1 VVNLRT
7 EAKVRN
13 SCDKPLGAT
22 ATGGSAAPR
31 VHVIKLTEACAITPY
46 TWVSPTTA
54 TAAEGILLASNWG
67 RRPRDLNGL
76 SWLEV

>member
-1 VVNLRT
+1 
-7 EAKVRN
+7 
-13 SCDKPLGAT
+13 
-22 ATGGSAAPR
+22 
-31 VHVIKLTEACAITPY
+31 VHVIKLTKACAITPY

-67 RRPRDLNGL
+67 RRPRNLNGL

>member
-1 VVNLRT
+1 
-7 EAKVRN
+7 VRN

-31 VHVIKLTEACAITPY
+31 VHVIKLTEARDH
-46 TWVSPTTA
+46 TWVSPMTA

-67 RRPRDLNGL
+67 RRPRNLNGL